1 MPESRRDAGLE
12 RAVNSWGLA
21 AAIFNAVVGAGI
33 FVVPAAL
40 AASIG
45 AYAPFAF
52 LLCAVGIGS
61 VAICFAEGGSRI
73 ATSGGPYGYIQT
85 AFGPAAG
92 YITGNLYLI
101 SDLLAC
107 AGVAAALGDVSA
119 GLAPKLWMAPIH
131 TACIVGVIGAIA
143 LVNLGGVTVGA
154 RLVDSA
160 TIFKLVPIAIFIVA
174 GAAAIHPSNLLNS
187 VKPASAGLGRAVL
200 LALFAFT
207 GMEVPLCASGEI
219 YQASRTIPRAL
230 TISMLSITVLYA
242 GIQFLAQGI
251 LGGALANSPSPLA
264 DAMSRIHPALR
275 IVVLA
280 GAALSMFGYIAS
292 DLLGS
297 PRLLFAFARDG
308 FLPRA
313 LGRIRPKSHVPQV
326 AILIYAS
333 LVVVL
338 AVSGTFAELAVL
350 STLGSAAVY
359 IFACAAAWKLAR
371 QNVALSGTP
380 LNFRWLGAAVATGI
394 GSMLWLIALAARGEI
409 LGLAGVA
416 AGSALIYAAMSRHRK
431 SKHDETQARSGAPGT
446 LTHL

>member
-1 MPESRRDAGLE
+1 LE
-12 RAVNSWGLA
+12 RAVNLWGLA

-92 YITGNLYLI
+92 YIAGNLYLI
-101 SDLLAC
+101 SDLLAS
-107 AGVAAALGDVSA
+107 AGVAAALGDVAA
-119 GLAPKLWMAPIH
+119 GLAPKMWMAPVH
-131 TACIVGVIGAIA
+131 ATVIVGVLGAITLA
-143 LVNLGGVTVGA
+143 NLRGVAFGT
-154 RLVDSA
+154 RLVDGA
-160 TIFKLVPIAIFIVA
+160 TIFKLAPIAIFVVA
-174 GAAAIHPSNLLNS
+174 GAAAIHPANLLNS
-187 VKPASAGLGRAVL
+187 VKPTTAGLGRAVL

-219 YQASRTIPRAL
+219 VQASRTIPRAL

-242 GIQFLAQGI
+242 GIQFIAQGM
-251 LGGALANSPSPLA
+251 LGGALANSASPLA
-264 DAMSRIHPALR
+264 DAMSRIHPALG
-275 IVVLA
+275 ILMLG
-280 GAALSMFGYIAS
+280 GAAFSMFGYIAS
-292 DLLGS
+292 DILGT
-297 PRLLFAFARDG
+297 PRLVFAFARDG

-313 LGRIRPKSHVPQV
+313 LGRIHPNSRVPHV
-326 AILIYAS
+326 AILIYSTLAI
-333 LVVVL
+333 VL

-359 IFACAAAWKLAR
+359 IFACAAAWRLAR
-371 QNVALSGTP
+371 QDVALGGTP
-380 LNFRWLGAAVATGI
+380 LNFRWLGAAMATGI
-394 GSMLWLIALAARGEI
+394 GSMLVLIALAARAEI
-409 LGLAGVA
+409 LGLLTVITA
-416 AGSALIYAAMSRHRK
+416 SALAYSAIQRIRG
-431 SKHDETQARSGAPGT
+431 SKPAPT
-446 LTHL
+446 PMAW

>member
-1 MPESRRDAGLE
+1 MPESRRDAGLQ

-45 AYAPFAF
+45 SYAPVAF

-92 YITGNLYLI
+92 YLAGNLYLI

-119 GLAPKLWMAPIH
+119 GLAPKVWMAPVH
-131 TACIVGVIGAIA
+131 TAVIVGVIGGIA
-143 LVNLGGVTVGA
+143 LVNLGGVSFGT
-154 RLVDSA
+154 RLVDGAS
-160 TIFKLVPIAIFIVA
+160 IFKLVPIAIFIVA
-174 GAAAIHPSNLLNS
+174 GAAAIHPANLSNS
-187 VKPASAGLGRAVL
+187 VKTTSAGLGRAVL

-219 YQASRTIPRAL
+219 RQAARTIPRAL
-230 TISMLSITVLYA
+230 TISMLSITLLYV
-242 GIQFLAQGI
+242 GIQFIAQGM
-251 LGGALANSPSPLA
+251 LGGALANSASPLA

-275 IVVLA
+275 ILMLG
-280 GAALSMFGYIAS
+280 GAAVSMFGYVAS
-292 DLLGS
+292 DVLGS

-308 FLPRA
+308 FLPRV
-313 LGRIRPKSHVPQV
+313 LGRVHPNSRVPHV
-326 AILIYAS
+326 AILTYTALAI
-333 LVVVL
+333 VL

-359 IFACAAAWKLAR
+359 IFACAAAWRLAR
-371 QNVALSGTP
+371 QDVALGGTP
-380 LNFRWLGAAVATGI
+380 LNFPWLGAAMATGI
-394 GSMLWLIALAARGEI
+394 GSMLVLIALAARSEI

-416 AGSALIYAAMSRHRK
+416 AGSALIYAVIRRQRK
-431 SKHDETQARSGAPGT
+431 SKRDPAPAA
-446 LTHL
+446 L

>member
-12 RAVNSWGLA
+12 RAVDSWGLA

-61 VAICFAEGGSRI
+61 VAICFAEGGSRM

-92 YITGNLYLI
+92 YIAGNLYLI

-107 AGVAAALGDVSA
+107 AGVAAALGDASA
-119 GLAPKLWMAPIH
+119 ALAPKVWMAPVH
-131 TACIVGVIGAIA
+131 AAVIVSVIGGIA
-143 LVNLGGVTVGA
+143 LVNLGGVAFGT
-154 RLVDSA
+154 RLVDGA

-174 GAAAIHPSNLLNS
+174 GAAAIHPANLLNS
-187 VKPASAGLGRAVL
+187 VKPTSAGLGRAVL

-207 GMEVPLCASGEI
+207 GMEIPLCASGEI
-219 YQASRTIPRAL
+219 RQAARTIPRAL
-230 TISMLSITVLYA
+230 TISMLSITFLYT
-242 GIQFLAQGI
+242 GIQFIAQGM
-251 LGGALANSPSPLA
+251 LGGALANSASPLA

-275 IVVLA
+275 ILMLG
-280 GAALSMFGYIAS
+280 GAALSMFGYVAS
-292 DLLGS
+292 DILGS

-313 LGRIRPKSHVPQV
+313 LGRVRPNSRVPHV
-326 AILIYAS
+326 AILIYSA
-333 LVVVL
+333 LAIGL

-359 IFACAAAWKLAR
+359 IFGCAAAWRLAR
-371 QNVALSGTP
+371 HDVALGGTP
-380 LNFRWLGAAVATGI
+380 LNFRWLGAAMATGI
-394 GSMLWLIALAARGEI
+394 GSMLVLIALAARSEI

-416 AGSALIYAAMSRHRK
+416 AGSALIYAVMGRQRR
-431 SKHDETQARSGAPGT
+431 SKRDPAPAA
-446 LTHL
+446 L